1 MLPLKQQMEILR
13 PLLRDGLVH
22 FPVWS
27 VVASR
32 LD

>member
-13 PLLRDGLVH
+13 PPLRDGLVH

>member
-1 MLPLKQQMEILR
+1 MKQQLDILS
-13 PLLRDGLVH
+13 PLLEDHRVH
-22 FPVWS
+22 IPVWS